1 MKKANLYSNKT
12 QILIRIIS
20 LLATIILV
28 MSNTQRFLNF
38 ELQNLLTEKFEFF
51 TFVINSISII
61 LFLIVILFPAKMGLF
76 SILSFIYGT
85 IILVFEP
92 ENNLGILMFWL
103 SIVTLHARGFFN
115 QKKKLKEIIT
125 TIIFF
130 GLIISELRFGSDIF
144 FSNILEKFAYIF
156 IYFISLFFFQIYVT
170 DKLDILENNK
180 KLDLQKYPELKKRD
194 AQWLADILNGEKY
207 EYLAVTYHM
216 SINKIK
222 NRIKVIFDIIGV
234 GDKKGFLNKYSDFQI
249 CYGDDFSSI

>member
-125 TIIFF
+125 TIIF
-130 GLIISELRFGSDIF
+130 L
-144 FSNILEKFAYIF
+144 
-156 IYFISLFFFQIYVT
+156 V
-170 DKLDILENNK
+170 
-180 KLDLQKYPELKKRD
+180 
-194 AQWLADILNGEKY
+194 
-207 EYLAVTYHM
+207 
-216 SINKIK
+216 
-222 NRIKVIFDIIGV
+222 
-234 GDKKGFLNKYSDFQI
+234 
-249 CYGDDFSSI
+249 

>member
-38 ELQNLLTEKFEFF
+38 ELQNLLTEKFDFF

-92 ENNLGILMFWL
+92 ENNLGILMF
-103 SIVTLHARGFFN
+103 
-115 QKKKLKEIIT
+115 
-125 TIIFF
+125 
-130 GLIISELRFGSDIF
+130 
-144 FSNILEKFAYIF
+144 
-156 IYFISLFFFQIYVT
+156 
-170 DKLDILENNK
+170 
-180 KLDLQKYPELKKRD
+180 
-194 AQWLADILNGEKY
+194 
-207 EYLAVTYHM
+207 
-216 SINKIK
+216 
-222 NRIKVIFDIIGV
+222 
-234 GDKKGFLNKYSDFQI
+234 
-249 CYGDDFSSI
+249 

>member
-38 ELQNLLTEKFEFF
+38 ELQNLLTEKIEFF

-85 IILVFEP
+85 IMLVFEP

-125 TIIFF
+125 TIIF
-130 GLIISELRFGSDIF
+130 L
-144 FSNILEKFAYIF
+144 
-156 IYFISLFFFQIYVT
+156 V
-170 DKLDILENNK
+170 
-180 KLDLQKYPELKKRD
+180 
-194 AQWLADILNGEKY
+194 
-207 EYLAVTYHM
+207 
-216 SINKIK
+216 
-222 NRIKVIFDIIGV
+222 
-234 GDKKGFLNKYSDFQI
+234 
-249 CYGDDFSSI
+249 

>member
-1 MKKANLYSNKT
+1 
-12 QILIRIIS
+12 
-20 LLATIILV
+20 

-144 FSNILEKFAYIF
+144 FSI
-156 IYFISLFFFQIYVT
+156 
-170 DKLDILENNK
+170 
-180 KLDLQKYPELKKRD
+180 KR
-194 AQWLADILNGEKY
+194 G
-207 EYLAVTYHM
+207 
-216 SINKIK
+216 
-222 NRIKVIFDIIGV
+222 R
-234 GDKKGFLNKYSDFQI
+234 
-249 CYGDDFSSI
+249 

>member
-38 ELQNLLTEKFEFF
+38 ELQNLLTEKIEFF

-125 TIIFF
+125 TIIF
-130 GLIISELRFGSDIF
+130 L
-144 FSNILEKFAYIF
+144 
-156 IYFISLFFFQIYVT
+156 V
-170 DKLDILENNK
+170 
-180 KLDLQKYPELKKRD
+180 
-194 AQWLADILNGEKY
+194 
-207 EYLAVTYHM
+207 
-216 SINKIK
+216 
-222 NRIKVIFDIIGV
+222 
-234 GDKKGFLNKYSDFQI
+234 
-249 CYGDDFSSI
+249 